1 MNVKEKFLELTKET
15 YPHGSEQDLFHILPE
30 FLKKDQFGNLY
41 HQIGDNPS
49 TIFTC
54 HLDTASYNK
63 VKVNHVIK
71 ENIIST
77 DGTSILGAD
86 DKAGLVV
93 LLALIEKEI
102 PGLYYFF
109 LGEER
114 GCIGSR
120 KVADLHSK
128 FKLEH
133 ITKVVS
139 FDRRGYDSVITH
151 QMSGRCCSN
160 TFAEELSSKLNE
172 KSGKLYGKSF
182 KYSPDPTGIYTD
194 SAQFI
199 NIYAECTNISVGYHN
214 EHTHSE
220 TQDIEHLEKL
230 CQVVTLIDWE
240 SLPIDR
246 NPSNKDYFDDDT
258 EYGIGYSYGYNKY
271 TDGYG
276 DIDDIF
282 SNEKKG
288 CTEKKTI
295 LDTEFYGHET
305 EVTYD
310 YNTYEI
316 KKVKPHTGRIMKE
329 KSKIDKLL
337 SSLEV
342 DYDELFW
349 DGSTLTIKSLHDKD
363 ITLSRTEIAE
373 YLTTF
378 NDWIETELKYNSIS

>member
-1 MNVKEKFLELTKET
+1 MNVKEKFLEFTKET

-41 HQIGDNPS
+41 HQIGNTPS
-49 TIFTC
+49 TMFTC
-54 HLDTASYNK
+54 HLDTASHTK

-71 ENIIST
+71 ENKIYS
-77 DGTSILGAD
+77 DGTTILGAD

-120 KVADLHSK
+120 KVAELHSK
-128 FKLEH
+128 FKIDH
-133 ITKVVS
+133 INKVVS

-160 TFAEELSSKLNE
+160 TFAQELSTKLNE
-172 KSGKLYGKSF
+172 KSKNLFENSF

-220 TQDIEHLEKL
+220 TQDIDHLDKL
-230 CQVVTLIDWE
+230 CQTVTLIDWE
-240 SLPIDR
+240 TLTIERDPL
-246 NPSNKDYFDDDT
+246 KTDYYDDDI
-258 EYGIGYSYGYNKY
+258 EYEFGYSQSYPKY
-271 TDGYG
+271 SSKYK

-282 SNEKKG
+282 DDDNKS
-288 CTEKKTI
+288 CSVKTAI

-305 EVTYD
+305 TVSYE

-316 KKVKPHTGRIMKE
+316 TQVKPHPGRIMKE
-329 KSKIDKLL
+329 KEKIENLL
-337 SSLEV
+337 TSLEV
-342 DYDELFW
+342 DYDELLW
-349 DGSTLTIKSLHDKD
+349 DGNMLIIRSLDDKD
-363 ITLSRTEIAE
+363 ITLTRMDIAG
-373 YLTTF
+373 YLTNF
-378 NDWIETELKYNSIS
+378 NDWIETELKYKSIS